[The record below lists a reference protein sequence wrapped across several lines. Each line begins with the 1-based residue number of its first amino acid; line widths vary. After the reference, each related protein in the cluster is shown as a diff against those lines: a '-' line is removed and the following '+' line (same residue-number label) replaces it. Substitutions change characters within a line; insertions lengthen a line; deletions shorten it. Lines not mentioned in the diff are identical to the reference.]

1 MLKSKAL
8 TADQLFRPC
17 SPDRFTFRTTEALDD
32 LDEPLGQDQFM
43 RALTFGTDMSSRG
56 FNLFV
61 MSARGAGSREL
72 VQKYLSRRAQTADVP
87 SDWCYV
93 FNFKSPHCPLAMR
106 LPAGEGARFRADL
119 QMLIDELRGSVTGV
133 FESDEYQGR
142 MQELQDRFNRQ
153 QESGIE
159 QIGKEAAKHDIALI
173 SNQSGFTLAPMRDGE
188 VIEPEEYDKLPEEAR
203 ERIEARVADLQKK
216 LQQVVQQTPRLR
228 RELHKQLRKLNE
240 EIMLFALEGPMREI
254 RERWTHLPG
263 AATHLDRIRDDI
275 VEHAGAFR
283 GRRGGGPPDELLDR
297 YRANVL
303 VDNGDLTGAPVIYE
317 DLPNHHH
324 LVGRIEHQVREG
336 ALHTDY
342 SMIRSGA
349 LHRANGGYLILD
361 ARRVLSHPM
370 AWESLKQM
378 LSAGEVRIE
387 SLEQAYG
394 LVSTASLQPE
404 CIPLSVKVV
413 LVGER
418 HLYYL
423 LAHHDPDFCELFKVE
438 ADLEDDL
445 ERQDEDLEL
454 HARMLATL
462 ARQADIRP
470 LDPSGVAAM
479 VEHASR
485 LAGDQR
491 KLTAHDCAL
500 RDLMMEA
507 DHWAAEERA
516 RVIGARHVSQAISER
531 RARSARI
538 YRRSREQVQRGIL
551 MVATSGQRVGQV
563 NALTVTKLANHSF
576 GMPARISATAR
587 PGRAQFID
595 IEREA
600 KLAGPIHSKAV
611 MILSRFIAGRYARDS
626 ELSLT
631 ASLAFEQAY
640 GGIEGDSA
648 SVAEACVLLSAIAGV
663 PLKQS
668 LAVTGSIN
676 QHGDVQAVGG
686 VNEKIE
692 GFFDVCTEAG
702 SLNGHGV
709 LVPAS
714 NAEHLML
721 DARVRTAVLEGQ
733 FAVYTITSVDDALR
747 LLTGVEP
754 GEADEQGHFPDRTFN
769 HQVTE
774 RLVEFGRI
782 CQRSQQA
789 MMKAAVDGNGSVDGA
804 HEL

>member
-1 MLKSKAL
+1 MQEPKAL
-8 TADQLFRPC
+8 TAEQLFRACP
-17 SPDRFTFRTTEALDD
+17 PDHFTFRTTESLDD
-32 LDEPLGQDQFM
+32 LAEPLGQERFM
-43 RALTFGTDMSSRG
+43 RALTFGTDMASRG
-56 FNLFV
+56 FNLYV
-61 MSARGAGSREL
+61 LSSRGVGSREL
-72 VQKYLSRRAQTADVP
+72 VQKHLAQRAQVAEVP
-87 SDWCYV
+87 ADWCYV
-93 FNFKSPHCPLAMR
+93 FNFQAPHCPVALR

-133 FESDEYQGR
+133 FESDEFQGR
-142 MQELQDRFNRQ
+142 MQELQDKFNHQ
-153 QESGIE
+153 QESNIE
-159 QIGKEAAKHDIALI
+159 QIGKEAAKDNVALI

-188 VIEPEEYDKLPEEAR
+188 VIEPEEYDKLSEEER
-203 ERIEARVADLQKK
+203 EKIEARVAELQKK
-216 LQQVVQQTPRLR
+216 LQQVVQQAPRLR

-240 EIMLFALEGPMREI
+240 EIMLFALEGPMGEI
-254 RERWTHLPG
+254 RERWRHLPR
-263 AATHLDRIRDDI
+263 AVAHLDRIQADV

-283 GRRGGGPPDELLDR
+283 GRRGGGPPDELLNR

-361 ARRVLSHPM
+361 ARRVLTHPM

-378 LSAGEVRIE
+378 LSAGEIRIE

-418 HLYYL
+418 QLYYL
-423 LAHHDPDFCELFKVE
+423 LAHYDPDFGELFKVE

-445 ERQDEDLEL
+445 ERRDEDLEL
-454 HARMLATL
+454 HARMLATM
-462 ARQADIRP
+462 ARQASSRP
-470 LDPSGVAAM
+470 LDPGGVAAM
-479 VEHASR
+479 IEHASR

-491 KLTAHDCAL
+491 KLTTHDCAL
-500 RDLMMEA
+500 RDLLMEA
-507 DHWAAEERA
+507 DHWAAEDKA
-516 RVIGARHVSQAISER
+516 RVIGSSHVGQAIAER

-538 YRRSREQVQRGIL
+538 YRRSRELVQRGIL
-551 MVATSGQRVGQV
+551 MVTTTGERIGQV
-563 NALTVTKLANHSF
+563 NALTVTKLANYAF

-587 PGRAQFID
+587 PGRAQFVD

-600 KLAGPIHSKAV
+600 KLAGPVHSKAV

-648 SVAEACVLLSAIAGV
+648 SVAEACVLLSAIARV

-668 LAVTGSIN
+668 MAVTGSIN
-676 QHGDVQAVGG
+676 QHGEVQAVGG
-686 VNEKIE
+686 VNEKVE
-692 GFFDVCTEAG
+692 GFFDVCSEAG
-702 SLNGHGV
+702 SLDGHAV
-709 LVPAS
+709 LLPAS
-714 NAEHLML
+714 NVEHLML
-721 DARVRTAVLEGQ
+721 DARVREAVADGR
-733 FAVYTITSVDDALR
+733 FAVYPITSVNDALR
-747 LLTGVEP
+747 LLTGIEP
-754 GEADEQGHFPDRTFN
+754 GEADQHGQFPEGSFN
-769 HQVTE
+769 RQVTD
-774 RLVEFGRI
+774 RLAEFGRI
-782 CQRSQQA
+782 CQRNQQA
-789 MMKAAVDGNGSVDGA
+789 MMKEAIANIGPTDQGHDV
-804 HEL
+804 

>member
-1 MLKSKAL
+1 MQEPKAL
-8 TADQLFRPC
+8 TVDQLFRSCPTHQ
-17 SPDRFTFRTTEALDD
+17 FAFQTTESLAD

-43 RALTFGTDMSSRG
+43 RALRFGIDIASRG
-56 FNLFV
+56 FNLFAL
-61 MSARGAGSREL
+61 SSRGAGSREL
-72 VQKYLSRRAQTADVP
+72 VQNYLTHRAQTAEVP
-87 SDWCYV
+87 ADWCYL
-93 FNFKSPHCPLAMR
+93 FNFKSPHCPVAVR

-133 FESDEYQGR
+133 FESEDYQGR

-153 QESGIE
+153 QESNIE
-159 QIGKEAAKHDIALI
+159 QIGKEAAKDNVALI

-188 VIEPEEYDKLPEEAR
+188 VIEPEEYDKLSEEER
-203 ERIEARVADLQKK
+203 EKIEARVAELQKK
-216 LQQVVQQTPRLR
+216 LQQVVQQAPRLR
-228 RELHKQLRKLNE
+228 RELHKQVRKLNE

-254 RERWTHLPG
+254 RDRWKHLPR
-263 AATHLDRIRDDI
+263 ALDHLDSIQADI
-275 VEHAGAFR
+275 VEHASAFR
-283 GRRGGGPPDELLDR
+283 GRRGGGPPNELLDR

-303 VDNGDLTGAPVIYE
+303 VDNGELTGAPVIYE

-361 ARRVLSHPM
+361 ARRVLTHPM

-378 LSAGEVRIE
+378 LSAGEIRIE

-418 HLYYL
+418 QLYYL
-423 LAHHDPDFCELFKVE
+423 LAHHDPDFGELFKVE

-445 ERQDEDLEL
+445 ERHDEDLEL
-454 HARMLATL
+454 HARMLATM
-462 ARQADIRP
+462 ARQASIRP
-470 LDPSGVAAM
+470 LDPGAVGAM
-479 VEHASR
+479 IEHASR

-491 KLTAHDCAL
+491 KLTTHECVL

-507 DHWAAEERA
+507 DHWAAEDRA
-516 RVIGARHVSQAISER
+516 EVIGSSHVGQAILER
-531 RARSARI
+531 RARAARI
-538 YRRSREQVQRGIL
+538 YRRSRELVRRGVL
-551 MVATSGQRVGQV
+551 MVATSGERIGQV
-563 NALTVTKLANHSF
+563 NALTVTRLANHSF

-587 PGRAQFID
+587 PGRAQFVD

-600 KLAGPIHSKAV
+600 KLAGPLHSKAV
-611 MILSRFIAGRYARDS
+611 MILSRFIAGRYAQDS

-648 SVAEACVLLSAIAGV
+648 SVAEACVLLSAIARV

-668 LAVTGSIN
+668 MAVTGSIN
-676 QHGDVQAVGG
+676 QHGEVQAVGG
-686 VNEKIE
+686 VNEKVE
-692 GFFDVCTEAG
+692 GFFEVCSESG
-702 SLNGHGV
+702 SLDGHAV
-709 LVPAS
+709 LLPAS
-714 NAEHLML
+714 NIEHLML
-721 DARVRTAVLEGQ
+721 DARVRAAVADGR
-733 FAVYTITSVDDALR
+733 FAVYPITRLNDALR
-747 LLTGVEP
+747 LLTGMEP
-754 GEADEQGHFPDRTFN
+754 GEADEHGQFPAGSFNRMVTDR
-769 HQVTE
+769 
-774 RLVEFGRI
+774 LMAFGQI
-782 CQRSQQA
+782 CQRNQQA
-789 MMKAAVDGNGSVDGA
+789 MIEQAITDIRPTDPHQNV
-804 HEL
+804 